1 MSKQAMSHAQQTAQT
16 ESMIEIRNLK
26 TYYPGGGLINDQP
39 VKAVDGVSF
48 DIKKGETLGLVGES
62 GCGKSTL
69 GRTLVQ
75 LEDATAGVSR
85 FHKPDVVERMANTYG
100 RRTVMLAEIY
110 DSNDPVDLVTKLFAD
125 DVPPK
130 AVARESGYE
139 NVSADDIDAA
149 QFVNEQNLT
158 VQDIVDEGFG
168 ARLGLFGEK
177 DFVFVENGH
186 RDGDEIRVEEGY
198 IDVTA
203 APGRALKKLRG
214 RQLGIVFQ
222 DPESSLN
229 DRMTVG
235 EIIREPLDVHS
246 WGDPQERRTRVREL
260 LETVG
265 LRPEHYYRYP
275 HQFSGGQRQR
285 IGIARSLALEPDFLV
300 LDEPVSA
307 LDVSVQA
314 KILNLLEDL
323 QKEFGLT
330 YLFIAHDLSVVKHI
344 CDRVAVMYLGN
355 IMEIGPTDGLFEKP
369 GNPYTHSLLSAIP
382 EPDPTSTK
390 DRITLR
396 GTPPSPRDPPIG
408 CPFSTRCP
416 VKIRPD
422 DYQHLDDDVWERIE
436 VFREVVR
443 ERSRADRSLT
453 DRAKEMLGRQTR
465 FSDITEITD
474 ELFGDVDVPA
484 EVSEHL
490 REASGHIEK
499 GHDNKAREYLFEQFG
514 SICDREQP
522 KHHVVSDDART
533 SFCHRHQDR
542 YDEPAVAFDQ
552 LHD

>member
-1 MSKQAMSHAQQTAQT
+1 MSKQAMSQAQRSQRSDT
-16 ESMIEIRNLK
+16 MIEIRNLK
-26 TYYPGGGLINDQP
+26 TYYPGGGLINDEP

-75 LEDATAGVSR
+75 LEDATDGVSR
-85 FHKPDVVERMANTYG
+85 FQKNDVVEQMANAYG
-100 RRTVMLAEIY
+100 RRTVMLADVY
-110 DSNDPVDLVTKLFAD
+110 QSNDPVELVTKLFAEG
-125 DVPPK
+125 VPPRK
-130 AVARESGYE
+130 LTEQPGYE
-139 NVSADDIDAA
+139 TVSSDEIDAA
-149 QFVNEQNLT
+149 DFVAQTNLT
-158 VQDIVDEGFG
+158 VKDVIDQGFG
-168 ARLGLFGEK
+168 AKLGLFDEK
-177 DFVFVENGH
+177 DFVFIEEGSF
-186 RDGDEIRVEEGY
+186 DGDEYRVEQGY

-203 APGRALKKLRG
+203 APGRALKRLRG
-214 RQLGIVFQ
+214 QQLGIVFQ

-235 EIIREPLDVHS
+235 EIIREPLDVH
-246 WGDPQERRTRVREL
+246 GKGTPQERRQQVREL

-323 QKEFGLT
+323 QNEFGLT
-330 YLFIAHDLSVVKHI
+330 YLFIAHDLSVVRHI

-355 IMEIGPTDGLFEKP
+355 IMEIGPTDDLFENP

-382 EPDPTSTK
+382 EPDPTSQK

-396 GTPPSPRDPPIG
+396 GTPPSPRDPPVG

-416 VKIRPD
+416 VKIRPEE
-422 DYQHLDDDVWERIE
+422 YQHVDDEVWQRVEI
-436 VFREVVR
+436 FREVVR
-443 ERSRADRSLT
+443 ERTRADRSLT
-453 DRAKEMLGRQTR
+453 DRAKELLGKQTR

-474 ELFGDVDVPA
+474 ELFGDIDVPDDVA
-484 EVSEHL
+484 EHL
-490 REASGHIEK
+490 REAANHVEK
-499 GHDNKAREYLFEQFG
+499 GHENKARKYLFEQFG
-514 SICDREQP
+514 SICDKQHPE
-522 KHHVVSDDART
+522 HHVVADDGRT
-533 SFCHRHQDR
+533 SLCHRHMDE
-542 YDEPAVAFDQ
+542 YDEPAVAFREI
-552 LHD
+552 L

>member
-1 MSKQAMSHAQQTAQT
+1 MSKQVISQPQSTAQT
-16 ESMIEIRNLK
+16 EPMISVRNLK
-26 TYYPGGGLINDQP
+26 TYYPGGGLIDDQP

-48 DIKKGETLGLVGES
+48 DIEKGETLGLVGES

-75 LEDATAGVSR
+75 LEDATSGVSR
-85 FHKPDVVERMANTYG
+85 FQKPDVVEEMANTFT
-100 RRTVMLAEIY
+100 RRTVDLREVYA
-110 DSNDPVDLVTKLFAD
+110 DNDTVDLVTKLFAD
-125 DVPPK
+125 GVQPK
-130 AVARESGYE
+130 AVAPDQGYE
-139 NVSADDIDAA
+139 DVGPSDIDAVDFVA
-149 QFVNEQNLT
+149 QT
-158 VQDIVDEGFG
+158 RVDVPHLVDQGFG
-168 ARLGLFGEK
+168 PQLGLFDES
-177 DFVFVENGH
+177 DFVFLEEGRIENGVYS
-186 RDGDEIRVEEGY
+186 VERGF

-203 APGRALKKLRG
+203 APPRALKKLRG
-214 RQLGIVFQ
+214 KQLGIVFQ

-235 EIIREPLDVHS
+235 EIVREPLDVHG
-246 WGDPQERRTRVREL
+246 WKTPQERRQRVRDL

-265 LRPEHYYRYP
+265 LRPEHYFRYP

-323 QKEFGLT
+323 QNEFGLT
-330 YLFIAHDLSVVKHI
+330 YLFIAHDLSVVRHI

-355 IMEIGPTDGLFEKP
+355 IMEIGPTEGLFEYP
-369 GNPYTHSLLSAIP
+369 GNPYTYSLLSAIP
-382 EPDPTSTK
+382 EPDPTANK

-396 GTPPSPRDPPIG
+396 GTPPSPRDPPVG

-422 DYQHLDDDVWERIE
+422 EYQYVEDEVWQRIE

-453 DRAKEMLGRQTR
+453 DRARELLGRSTR
-465 FSDITEITD
+465 FSDVTEITD
-474 ELFGDVDVPA
+474 ELFGDVNVPNEVA
-484 EVSEHL
+484 EDL
-490 REASGHIEK
+490 REAASYIEQ
-499 GHDNKAREYLFEQFG
+499 GHDNKARQYLFEQFG
-514 SICDREQP
+514 SVCDTSKP
-522 KHHVVSDDART
+522 KHYVVSDDGRT
-533 SFCHRHQDR
+533 SFCHRHVDGYEDPSREFENLKQ
-542 YDEPAVAFDQ
+542 
-552 LHD
+552 

>member
-1 MSKQAMSHAQQTAQT
+1 MSKQAMSQVQKSQQS
-16 ESMIEIRNLK
+16 EPMIEIRNLK
-26 TYYPGGGLINDQP
+26 TYYPGGGLINNQP
-39 VKAVDGVSF
+39 VKAVDGVTF
-48 DIKKGETLGLVGES
+48 DIMKGETLGLVGES

-75 LEDATAGVSR
+75 LEDATDGVSR
-85 FHKPDVVERMANTYG
+85 FQKTEVVERMANTYG

-110 DSNDPVDLVTKLFAD
+110 ENNDATQLVTKLFAEG
-125 DVPPK
+125 VPPK
-130 AVARESGYE
+130 KLTRQPGYE
-139 NVSADDIDAA
+139 NVGPNDIDAA
-149 QFVNEQNLT
+149 DFVAQTNLT
-158 VQDIVDEGFG
+158 VKDVVDQGFG
-168 ARLGLFGEK
+168 AQLGLFDEK
-177 DFVFVENGH
+177 NFVFVEQGQVS
-186 RDGDEIRVEEGY
+186 GGEYSVQEGY

-203 APGRALKKLRG
+203 APGRALKQLRG

-235 EIIREPLDVHS
+235 EIIREPLDVH
-246 WGDPQERRTRVREL
+246 GEGTPQERRQRVREL

-330 YLFIAHDLSVVKHI
+330 YLFIAHDLSVVRHI

-355 IMEIGPTDGLFEKP
+355 MMEIGPTAGLFDNP

-396 GTPPSPRDPPIG
+396 GTPPSPRDPPVG

-422 DYQHLDDDVWERIE
+422 EFQHVDDEVWQRVEI
-436 VFREVVR
+436 FREVVR
-443 ERSRADRSLT
+443 ERTRADRSLT
-453 DRAKEMLGRQTR
+453 DWAKERLGQATR
-465 FSDITEITD
+465 FSDITDITD
-474 ELFGDVDVPA
+474 ELFGDVDVPSEIA
-484 EVSEHL
+484 EHL
-490 REASGHIEK
+490 REASSLVEK
-499 GHDNKAREYLFEQFG
+499 GHENKARQYLFEQFG

-522 KHHVVSDDART
+522 EHHVVTEDGRT
-533 SFCHRHQDR
+533 SLCHRHMDE
-542 YDEPAVAFDQ
+542 YDEPATAFREIQ
-552 LHD
+552 